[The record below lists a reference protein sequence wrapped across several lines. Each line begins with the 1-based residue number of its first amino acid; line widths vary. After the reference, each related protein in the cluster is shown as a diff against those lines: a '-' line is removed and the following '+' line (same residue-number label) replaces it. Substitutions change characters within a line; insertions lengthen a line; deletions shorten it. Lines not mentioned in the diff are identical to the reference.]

1 MPKKSYYLSARP
13 NTFDRDC
20 QVVHVDATQSITDI
34 AMRWG
39 QTNDYRTIYIYDI
52 NHQLVTSLERII

>member
-1 MPKKSYYLSARP
+1 MAKNSYYLTARP

-20 QVVHVDATQSITDI
+20 QVVQVGPAQSITDI

-39 QTNDYRTIYIYDI
+39 QTNDYRTIYIYDMS
-52 NHQLVTSLERII
+52 HQLVTSLERII